1 MQTTTTTSPDR
12 TTTKETSWNLDAS
25 HSNASFTVR
34 HMMVSNVRGEFQKLS
49 GTVRYDAARPENT
62 KIDVTIDV
70 ASINTRE
77 PKRDDHLRS
86 PDFFDVEKF
95 PSITFSSKSV
105 KRADDGFAV
114 TGDLTIH
121 GVTREVVLAVDELT
135 PEQKDPWGGLRLG
148 ASAKTK
154 IKRSDFGMTWNAALE
169 AGGFLVGDEIKI
181 DLEVELLKAVG

>member
-1 MQTTTTTSPDR
+1 MQTQTTQTTTTTKNDLW
-12 TTTKETSWNLDAS
+12 TVDAS
-25 HSNASFTVR
+25 HSHAGFSVR
-34 HMMVSNVRGEFQKLS
+34 HLMVSNVRGEFQKLS

-62 KIDVTIDV
+62 KIDVTIEV

-95 PSITFSSKSV
+95 PAITFASKST
-105 KRADDGFAV
+105 KRTDDGFAV

-135 PEQKDPWGGLRLG
+135 PEQKDPWGGTRIG

-169 AGGFLVGDEIKI
+169 AGGFVVGDEIKI
-181 DLEVELLKAVG
+181 VLEVELIKAVG